1 MYLRVTTG
9 PLSDESNLQPA
20 WLQADQ
26 KQGATMTAV
35 TETPT
40 APAETAAP
48 DQAMDAAKQWAQ
60 DYMAKLTQATTKRL
74 AEIAGNSNGS
84 NGGIAPRIGEP
95 TVGQY
100 VAFDVAATSPIQFTA
115 LPPYQPSKVI
125 AAGESAYLVVYMF
138 VNPMA
143 SIPDGFAV
151 PPTVQLGG
159 RSWRVSLDLMNLTN
173 LTHTTLVQTGT
184 YGPVAPSLSFAVFSL
199 PTPNPGPDAAVYEAN
214 VTLDIVDPGQPY
226 AAFATNFFDVD
237 SDPGFVFV
245 PPAPPGWRH
254 DLPNRYLVYS
264 K

>member
-1 MYLRVTTG
+1 
-9 PLSDESNLQPA
+9 
-20 WLQADQ
+20 
-26 KQGATMTAV
+26 MTAD
-35 TETPT
+35 TKTPV
-40 APAETAAP
+40 APPEGPTSEAP
-48 DQAMDAAKQWAQ
+48 DQTMDAAKKWAQ
-60 DYMAKLTQATTKRL
+60 DYMAKLNDATTKRL
-74 AEIAGNSNGS
+74 AEIASNSNGS
-84 NGGIAPRIGEP
+84 SEQIMRIGEP

-100 VAFDVAATSPIQFTA
+100 VAFDVAATSPLQPIP

-125 AAGESAYLVVYMF
+125 AAGEPAYLVAYMF

-159 RSWRVSLDLMNLTN
+159 RRWRVSLDLINLTD

-184 YGPVAPSLSFAVFSL
+184 YGPVAPSLSVAIFTL
-199 PTPNPGPDAAVYEAN
+199 PTPNPGPDADVYEAN

-226 AAFATNFFDVD
+226 AAFATNFFDAD
-237 SDPGFVFV
+237 SDPGFLFV
-245 PPAPPGWRH
+245 PPTPPGWRH